1 MLPESAI
8 SRSPRTQDWCLM
20 SGQCKLCLQ
29 DPANLQNSNGIPA
42 GIYKILRDSDEK
54 NPNPWLLTPTAT
66 VQTSRQMTAPM
77 IVTVRRAAPIGVL
90 DTPAVILAASDDGC
104 KR

>member
-1 MLPESAI
+1 MQTLLA
-8 SRSPRTQDWCLM
+8 RSCQST
-20 SGQCKLCLQ
+20 
-29 DPANLQNSNGIPA
+29 NSNGIPA

-90 DTPAVILAASDDGC
+90 DTPAVIWPRATTAAND
-104 KR
+104 K